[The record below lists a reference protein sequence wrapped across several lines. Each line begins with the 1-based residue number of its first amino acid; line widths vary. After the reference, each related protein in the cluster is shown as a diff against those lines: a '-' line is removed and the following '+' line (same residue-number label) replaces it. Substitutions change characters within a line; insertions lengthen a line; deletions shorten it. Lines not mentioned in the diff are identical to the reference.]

1 MTIDVVTREEFDGL
15 VKQINELRDLMLNAS
30 QRHKQYLTSKEVRE
44 MLQISENTL
53 SSFRKKGIIPYIQ
66 LESKHYTYEADAV
79 QKALNERLSTKKTSA
94 TAIPRFSPPSSF

>member
-1 MTIDVVTREEFDGL
+1 MKIDIVTREEFEGL
-15 VKQINELRDLMLNAS
+15 VKQINELKDLILNAP
-30 QRHKQYLTSKEVRE
+30 QGQKQYLTSKDVRE

-79 QKALNERLSTKKTSA
+79 ANALRERQSTKITSA
-94 TAIPRFSPPSSF
+94 TAIPRFSPPSSI